1 MLLYA
6 EAGIDYWAGSDRR
19 PYETI
24 EVLDNDTGE
33 LIGTDIIKVFLLIM
47 LNAKDRSSGFKA
59 VRSSLGGMTGE
70 VRLTDGLLDR
80 LLEAI
85 RQRHPIIGDQLGTGV
100 GNRLMNIDGR
110 ITDIIIDTLTQMG
123 IPALSVHDSYIVA
136 RQHEGLLR
144 QTMESAYQQVTGMDK
159 VMIDRKDVGQDQ
171 SMMMDYERRYWRF
184 LEG

>member
-1 MLLYA
+1 
-6 EAGIDYWAGSDRR
+6 
-19 PYETI
+19 
-24 EVLDNDTGE
+24 
-33 LIGTDIIKVFLLIM
+33 
-47 LNAKDRSSGFKA
+47 
-59 VRSSLGGMTGE
+59 
-70 VRLTDGLLDR
+70 
-80 LLEAI
+80 
-85 RQRHPIIGDQLGTGV
+85 
-100 GNRLMNIDGR
+100 MNIDGR

-171 SMMMDYERRYWRF
+171 SMTIDYERRYRRF